1 MDGIQGSVYVG
12 IGCVFKRQT
21 LYGYDPWTKEGKK
34 KAIQNI
40 YCGAYK
46 PMKKNKLAH
55 VSNKK
60 KTPNS
65 KSFIFG
71 IED

>member
-1 MDGIQGSVYVG
+1 
-12 IGCVFKRQT
+12 
-21 LYGYDPWTKEGKK
+21 
-34 KAIQNI
+34 
-40 YCGAYK
+40 
-46 PMKKNKLAH
+46 MKKNKLAH